1 MPHVQTRTLS
11 RVREVSESM
20 KAVQQKGFTLIEL
33 LVVIGIVAIL
43 ATIVLVAI
51 NPARQFATARD
62 TARRNDVYQIL
73 NAVHQYAVDN
83 GGQYPTQ
90 IETNNWIDIGTG
102 GLNLTA
108 DLVSTYIPAIPVD
121 PQTGDDATT
130 NYVLARESDGR
141 LTATASSAEVTTP
154 LTITR

>member
-1 MPHVQTRTLS
+1 
-11 RVREVSESM
+11 M
-20 KAVQQKGFTLIEL
+20 KRNGFTLIEL

-73 NAVHQYAVDN
+73 NAIHQYAVDN
-83 GGQYPTQ
+83 GGIYPAQ
-90 IETNNWIDIGTG
+90 IQTNNWIDIGTS
-102 GLNLTA
+102 GLNLSV
-108 DLVSTYIPAIPVD
+108 DLVPTYIPAIPYD

-130 NYVLARESDGR
+130 AYLVARESDGR
-141 LTATASSAEVTTP
+141 LTATASSAEIQIP